1 MEWSWKEA
9 VCGVPKTTLK
19 FSDSGFS
26 IALWLRFIIEKEYKQ
41 RPQREKAYRQGLEE
55 VKSELP
61 EFSPSA
67 VTRGVLSPP
76 AWNCDNTRACHLPG
90 ELIRDAE
97 IRVFTGDEHGDI
109 PCLANTKIL
118 GLQTEAGVHHKSH
131 CLHTH
136 FSA

>member
-1 MEWSWKEA
+1 MNKNRKYEHLSNEMSERIRYDKEHGTRPNFA
-9 VCGVPKTTLK
+9 ADGSKALRRDMA
-19 FSDSGFS
+19 SDRES
-26 IALWLRFIIEKEYKQ
+26 AWRPAYLRDADKI
-41 RPQREKAYRQGLEE
+41 LH
-55 VKSELP
+55 
-61 EFSPSA
+61 
-67 VTRGVLSPP
+67 SPP
-76 AWNCDNTRACHLPG
+76 AWNCDNTRECHLPG
-90 ELIRDAE
+90 EFIRDAE